1 MLVRL
6 LYASHA
12 PKDIDGAF
20 METILEQSRKNN
32 PAAGVTGILCYSG
45 QMFMQVLEGNRREV
59 SRLYNKIAS
68 DPRHE
73 NVEILLFEDI
83 LERNFSNWTMGEVNL
98 SKVNTSILLKYS
110 EFPKLNPYTLSG
122 KASMALLDELIATA
136 SILTKSVV

>member
-6 LYASHA
+6 LYASRA
-12 PKDIDGAF
+12 PKDIDGSF
-20 METILEQSRKNN
+20 IESILEQSRKNN

-59 SRLYNKIAS
+59 SKLYNKIAS

-73 NVEILLFEDI
+73 DVEILLFEDI
-83 LERNFSNWTMGEVNL
+83 LERRFSNWTMGQVNL
-98 SKVNTSILLKYS
+98 SKVNTSTLLKYS
-110 EFPKLNPYTLSG
+110 EFPTLNPYALGG

-136 SILTKSVV
+136 SILAKS